1 MNKIYSLKYSH
12 ITGGLVAVSELTRK
26 VSVGTSRKKVIL
38 GIILS
43 SIYGSYGET
52 AFAAML
58 DINNIW
64 TRDYLDLAQN
74 RGEFRP
80 GATNV
85 QLMMKDGKIF
95 HFPELPVPDFS
106 AVSNKGATT
115 SIGGAYSVTATH
127 NGTQHHA
134 ITTQSWDQTAY
145 KASNRVS
152 SGDFSVHRLN
162 KFVVET
168 TGVTESADFSLSP
181 EDAMKRYG
189 VNYNGK
195 EQIIGFRAGAGTT
208 STILNGKQYL
218 FG

>member
-85 QLMMKDGKIF
+85 QLKMERYFIF
-95 HFPELPVPDFS
+95 QNYLYLIFLLFPTKVQQHQLEVRTVLLRLITVH
-106 AVSNKGATT
+106 
-115 SIGGAYSVTATH
+115 SIM
-127 NGTQHHA
+127 Q
-134 ITTQSWDQTAY
+134 
-145 KASNRVS
+145 
-152 SGDFSVHRLN
+152 
-162 KFVVET
+162 
-168 TGVTESADFSLSP
+168 
-181 EDAMKRYG
+181 
-189 VNYNGK
+189 
-195 EQIIGFRAGAGTT
+195 
-208 STILNGKQYL
+208 
-218 FG
+218 

>member
-1 MNKIYSLKYSH
+1 YSH

-95 HFPELPVPDFS
+95 HFPEL
-106 AVSNKGATT
+106 
-115 SIGGAYSVTATH
+115 
-127 NGTQHHA
+127 
-134 ITTQSWDQTAY
+134 
-145 KASNRVS
+145 
-152 SGDFSVHRLN
+152 
-162 KFVVET
+162 
-168 TGVTESADFSLSP
+168 
-181 EDAMKRYG
+181 
-189 VNYNGK
+189 
-195 EQIIGFRAGAGTT
+195 
-208 STILNGKQYL
+208 
-218 FG
+218 

>member
-85 QLMMKDGKIF
+85 QLMMKDGKMERYFIF
-95 HFPELPVPDFS
+95 QNYLYLIFLLFPTKVQQHQLEVRTVLLRLITVH
-106 AVSNKGATT
+106 
-115 SIGGAYSVTATH
+115 SIM
-127 NGTQHHA
+127 Q
-134 ITTQSWDQTAY
+134 
-145 KASNRVS
+145 
-152 SGDFSVHRLN
+152 
-162 KFVVET
+162 
-168 TGVTESADFSLSP
+168 
-181 EDAMKRYG
+181 
-189 VNYNGK
+189 
-195 EQIIGFRAGAGTT
+195 
-208 STILNGKQYL
+208 
-218 FG
+218 

>member
-74 RGEFRP
+74 RGETGCNKCSINDERW
-80 GATNV
+80 
-85 QLMMKDGKIF
+85 KDIS
-95 HFPELPVPDFS
+95 FS
-106 AVSNKGATT
+106 RTT
-115 SIGGAYSVTATH
+115 CT
-127 NGTQHHA
+127 
-134 ITTQSWDQTAY
+134 
-145 KASNRVS
+145 
-152 SGDFSVHRLN
+152 
-162 KFVVET
+162 
-168 TGVTESADFSLSP
+168 
-181 EDAMKRYG
+181 
-189 VNYNGK
+189 
-195 EQIIGFRAGAGTT
+195 
-208 STILNGKQYL
+208 
-218 FG
+218 

>member
-85 QLMMKDGKIF
+85 QLMMKDGKIGNDSNLLIVF
-95 HFPELPVPDFS
+95 YVQIMPDDL
-106 AVSNKGATT
+106 VM
-115 SIGGAYSVTATH
+115 
-127 NGTQHHA
+127 QL
-134 ITTQSWDQTAY
+134 
-145 KASNRVS
+145 
-152 SGDFSVHRLN
+152 HR
-162 KFVVET
+162 F
-168 TGVTESADFSLSP
+168 
-181 EDAMKRYG
+181 
-189 VNYNGK
+189 
-195 EQIIGFRAGAGTT
+195 
-208 STILNGKQYL
+208 
-218 FG
+218 